1 MVVSFFIITFVL
13 SNLKQYNIMENST
26 VVFRKELNSLEER
39 LTLRFNE
46 LLLINDEIV
55 LFDQNDLDN
64 DSPDNMFEV
73 RNDITGDVFDVYI
86 VKVSKIGLIAFEVND
101 STRKHIIKLSD
112 LASTLDRINLIELME
127 LV

>member
-1 MVVSFFIITFVL
+1 
-13 SNLKQYNIMENST
+13 MENST

-39 LTLRFNE
+39 LSLRFNE

-55 LFDQNDLDN
+55 LVDQNDLDN

-86 VKVSKIGLIAFEVND
+86 VKVSKIGLLVFEVND

>member
-39 LTLRFNE
+39 LSLRFNE

-55 LFDQNDLDN
+55 LVDQNDLDN

-86 VKVSKIGLIAFEVND
+86 VKVSKIGLLVFEVND

>member
-1 MVVSFFIITFVL
+1 
-13 SNLKQYNIMENST
+13 MENST
-26 VVFRKELNSLEER
+26 VVFRKEFNSLEER
-39 LTLRFNE
+39 LSLRFNE

-55 LFDQNDLDN
+55 LFDQNDLDIEN
-64 DSPDNMFEV
+64 DLPDNIFEV
-73 RNDITGDVFDVYI
+73 RNDITGDMFNVYI
-86 VKVSKIGLIAFEVND
+86 VKVSKIGLLAFEVND

>member
-1 MVVSFFIITFVL
+1 VSFFIITFVL